1 MIIAIIS
8 MIRDSWGGSEELWAA
23 MAKEALQKGH
33 KVIHLRYKTKEKH
46 IKIYELEKKGLITFT
61 RPGYV
66 PNTSPTKRSIYIGFN
81 FLKKKVINPIK
92 KVFAQSPDIV
102 IYNGTCYSI
111 ANEKNLLH
119 YLQSKPSVSFYIIG
133 HLANDLIRSI
143 NDQEAAVI
151 RLAYSRCRKVFFV
164 SKKNLETAKRH
175 LCTEINNAEIIR
187 NPVNLSTINYI
198 PYPQIKNVVHLA
210 TIGNLATIHK
220 GQDMLIEALS
230 KWDKNDWIL
239 NIYGQGYDELY
250 LKQLVHHFKLED
262 KIVFHGSINDVRSV
276 WEKNHLLV
284 LPSHMEG
291 MPLVVVEA
299 MLCGRVCV
307 ATDVGGNKEWI
318 QNNKSGFIAPAATIA
333 ALIEALE
340 TAWENKENWE
350 EIGQAAHEAAMELY
364 DPKAGITLLN
374 RIIAK

>member
-46 IKIYELEKKGLITFT
+46 IKIHELEKKGLITFT